1 MADNNKIEISYQNT
15 DGRQSLGKRLGDID
29 KYRAD
34 WAENQGKMQK
44 SILNT
49 MDRATAMDFEQ
60 SMSRVVDAL
69 KKLEDETTKATGDQQ
84 AYAKQIKSMLGSS
97 TNLQK
102 QMDEYRTSYNKLNNA
117 IKEGTI
123 DYSTAAK
130 ALEDVEDGMGKV
142 NAISEL
148 LANNLK
154 NIKPETFK
162 QIIEDFK
169 NTAAAN
175 AEAAELLKRQHA
187 EGERTA
193 KGAGQS
199 RDKAIKEELSDLG
212 KNLRDVVNTLNIN
225 QIAQSFAPSS
235 RQQLQSDIQTN
246 FNINRREFQDF
257 KKGLFKQVDTS
268 IYTSDEI
275 IQAMGT
281 LSSSTL
287 ENTETATKYFED
299 LVRGQK
305 VLGLSAQTQ
314 ETLLRLNNVTGRNEL
329 KFYTNQVAKFQQS
342 SLGLNKR
349 QLDELVS
356 LNANLMNTAAD
367 IGIDST
373 EFQQMSTSEQAAFEA
388 TRAGYGSKY
397 TQAMSTLL
405 ANTDTTAALLG
416 MDSGELSQRLK
427 RGESLT
433 DLLRNGA
440 GSRAALNVLSS
451 GDEAAITRYFEHA
464 KEAWGVD
471 ENTWSI
477 LKVIAQQE
485 KDLNKNLQTAT
496 AATKE
501 NKDAAKEQE
510 AKYAESLT
518 WFQKMINGVSNWW
531 NGNIDWTTLEY
542 VRSLDQTV
550 KLIAVLLGA
559 KDAFSGVSSL
569 LGIGGKAGGTG
580 LLAKLGLGGKAAGAG
595 GLSALKIGGAT
606 GGAALASVAA
616 IAGGGLIGAYD
627 ANKTANW
634 HGGSLRGFVMGTG
647 HKEQDTW
654 EATGSTLGNA
664 AKWGLMGA
672 GVGTLFGGP
681 AGTAIGAAIGASFGL
696 IAGALGTLGEKEDA
710 QKSELEAIQ
719 KNTYEVAKNTSYS
732 GIGMVY
738 RYRGVSN
745 YSSMGSATSRA
756 TSAMGDLQ
764 YPVTSRYGP
773 REPLRVQDGRITS
786 SFHAGTDFGAPE
798 GTPLY
803 SNVTGTVIGAGTMK
817 DGTNYVAVQSDKDGY
832 IHWYAHM
839 QKPPVVRKGQ
849 HVSQGEFVGYV
860 GHTGMATGPHLHYS
874 VTKPGSGMYL
884 DADHA
889 VDSLPFATESIFG
902 GGINKTSGTDSTKT
916 VDMSSAFRTKATL
929 LNTSKLG
936 DVAGPIVGSIAD
948 LKQTIINLSEQT
960 SRNQKIMDALV
971 NRTMVSPTI

>member
-29 KYRAD
+29 NYRAD

-60 SMSRVVDAL
+60 SMSRVVAAL
-69 KKLEDETTKATGDQQ
+69 KKLEDETAKATGDQQ
-84 AYAKQIKSMLGSS
+84 AYGKQIKSMLGTS
-97 TNLQK
+97 TNLQR

-123 DYSTAAK
+123 DYSAAAK
-130 ALEDVEDGMGKV
+130 ALENVEDGMGKV

-154 NIKPETFK
+154 DIKPETFK

-187 EGERTA
+187 EGERAA

-199 RDKAIKEELSDLG
+199 RDKAIKQELSELG
-212 KNLRDVVNTLNIN
+212 KNLRDVINTLNIN

-246 FNINRREFQDF
+246 FNINRKEFQDF
-257 KKGLFKQVDTS
+257 KKGLFKQVDNS
-268 IYTSDEI
+268 LYTSDEI

-510 AKYAESLT
+510 EKYGESLT

-550 KLIAVLLGA
+550 KVIAVLLGA

-569 LGIGGKAGGTG
+569 LGIGGKAGGTS
-580 LLAKLGLGGKAAGAG
+580 LLAKLGLGSKAAGAG
-595 GLSALKIGGAT
+595 GLSTLKIGAAT

-634 HGGSLRGFVMGTG
+634 HGGALRGFVMGTG
-647 HKEQDTW
+647 HKEQDAW

-664 AKWGLMGA
+664 AKWGLIGA
-672 GVGTLFGGP
+672 GIGTIIPGI
-681 AGTAIGAAIGASFGL
+681 GTAVGAAVGASAGL
-696 IAGALGTLGEKEDA
+696 LLGALGTLGEKEDA
-710 QKSELEAIQ
+710 QQSELESIQ

-773 REPLRVQDGRITS
+773 REPIKVQDGRITS

-817 DGTNYVAVQSDKDGY
+817 DGTNYVAVQDDKSGY

-839 QKPPVVRKGQ
+839 QKPPVVKKGQ

-889 VDSLPFATESIFG
+889 VDSLPFATASIFG
-902 GGINKTSGTDSTKT
+902 GGVSSTSGTDSTKAT
-916 VDMSSAFRTKATL
+916 IDMSSAFRTKATL

-936 DVAGPIVGSIAD
+936 DVAGPIIGSISD

>member
-1 MADNNKIEISYQNT
+1 MADNNKIEISYNQNT

-29 KYRAD
+29 SYRKN
-34 WAENQGKMQK
+34 WANDQQTMQSNILKATNQA
-44 SILNT
+44 T
-49 MDRATAMDFEQ
+49 MVDFEND
-60 SMSRVVDAL
+60 MKNVVEAL
-69 KKLEDETTKATGDQQ
+69 KKWEEETKKATGDQKDFG
-84 AYAKQIKSMLGSS
+84 KQILSLVGTSK
-97 TNLQK
+97 NLES
-102 QMDEYRTSYNKLNNA
+102 QMSYYRQEYNKLTTA
-117 IKEGTI
+117 VKEGTA
-123 DYSTAAK
+123 DYSEVAE
-130 ALEDVEDGMGKV
+130 ALEEVTEGMGKV
-142 NAISEL
+142 SRISEIL
-148 LANNLK
+148 SSDLNSLTKEDLQNLK
-154 NIKPETFK
+154 DSF
-162 QIIEDFK
+162 QDM
-169 NTAAAN
+169 AAATD
-175 AEAAELLKRQHA
+175 ESVRIMKKQHA
-187 EGERTA
+187 EAERNA

-199 RDKAIKEELSDLG
+199 RDKAIKQELSDLG
-212 KNLRDVVNTLNIN
+212 RNLRDVVNTLNIN

-464 KEAWGVD
+464 KEAWGID

-510 AKYAESLT
+510 SKYAESLT

-569 LGIGGKAGGTG
+569 LGLGGKAGGTG

-634 HGGSLRGFVMGTG
+634 HGGALRGFVMGTG
-647 HKEQDTW
+647 HKEQDAW

-664 AKWGLMGA
+664 AKWGLIGA
-672 GVGTLFGGP
+672 GVGSIIPGV
-681 AGTAIGAAIGASFGL
+681 GTAVGAAVGASFGL

-710 QKSELEAIQ
+710 QQSELESIK

-773 REPLRVQDGRITS
+773 REPIKVQDGRITS

-889 VDSLPFATESIFG
+889 VDSLPFATESIFSG
-902 GGINKTSGTDSTKT
+902 GVSKTSGTDSTKAI
-916 VDMSSAFRTKATL
+916 DMSSAFRTKATL